1 MLRSVIAIAGIA
13 LLLGA
18 CESQPQTQ
26 AVTAPATQPVT
37 APSYMVFFDWDRS
50 NLSQQ
55 ALATI
60 QQAADAYKRGGSP
73 RLTATGHTDT
83 TGSEEYNMALS
94 IRRATAVKN
103 ALVQAGVPASS
114 IDTVGRGKHDLLVQ
128 TGDGVREPQNRRVEI
143 AGFTQTSDMFKD
155 PAGYCKAL
163 SDKYRQLRA
172 AVAEAPVA
180 AAIAQCDA
188 GNYAAGIPVI
198 ENALISA
205 NVPLPSPGFR
215 WPGRPIQGS

>member
-1 MLRSVIAIAGIA
+1 MLRSVIAIAGAA

-18 CESQPQTQ
+18 CETQPQTQ
-26 AVTAPATQPVT
+26 AVTAPPPQAAT
-37 APSYMVFFDWDRS
+37 APSYMVFFDWDRY

-60 QQAADAYKRGGSP
+60 QQAADAYKRGGNP
-73 RLTATGHTDT
+73 HLTATGHTDT

-103 ALVQAGVPASS
+103 ALVQAGVPASA

-143 AGFTQTSDMFKD
+143 AGFTTQTSDVFKD
-155 PAGYCKAL
+155 PASYCKAL
-163 SDKYRQLRA
+163 SDKYRQLRPS
-172 AVAEAPVA
+172 VAEAPVA
-180 AAIAQCDA
+180 AAIAQCEA
-188 GNYAAGIPVI
+188 GNYSAGIPVI
-198 ENALISA
+198 ENALINA

-215 WPGRPIQGS
+215 WPGRPISS